1 RFGIS
6 LLVKDVEHNKLA
18 MMKAIDVSGLG
29 AGARGEMLQ
38 ELRRLAQLRHPHLAP
53 IGECFLH
60 SGKLCMVMD
69 YFSGGNLAA
78 QVAAREF
85 SSERVLLWFTQALL
99 AVSYLH
105 SRDALHRDLRTRRL
119 LLTRS
124 GLVVVSGVAL
134 SAVLRGSL
142 PERPDVEALHYS
154 APELL
159 LNYEAHSFATDMWA
173 LGVIL
178 YELLAQRLPWEHSHP
193 GKLRESICQ
202 RPLRPL
208 PARHADLAPLC
219 YSLLNASSSYIQPYI
234 SAQLHPAGRAPPRE
248 RGGGLAAELRAV
260 QGGFTSQVRGR
271 GRLQLGDRLP
281 SALLEF
287 RGHTEALHQPRAKRD
302 RRSLSAGSR
311 EARAQSGRLKL
322 GPLAPDAFPSQRLSG
337 ISGAKWAK
345 LQKSVHGIG
354 QSLMGIPHASSDCL
368 PELCSA
374 KGRPIYDTLR
384 RLVVDSVRSGAL
396 ELSVLRLNFNPSRS
410 FQQVYK
416 VGPRLG
422 NGSFGSVHL
431 CKRRATGEVRA
442 VKMLL
447 KAYTKE
453 FVANEIEILTRLD
466 HPNVLR
472 FYEFF
477 EDSRSVLA
485 VMEYCDGGDFSTLV
499 PKKGS
504 EEVRVLYRDV
514 MLGLAYCH
522 NFGIVHRDLKFNNCV
537 LVHGPHRA
545 AAKIIDFGLSA
556 IRRADEEDT
565 DFLRE
570 VQGTGGFVA
579 PEVMS
584 GHYGAKCDI
593 WSFGIMVFMQLTQGT
608 HPFGYDGR
616 MDHTRLMHRIAT
628 QEPIIFS
635 TTRAGSWWS
644 SCW

>member
-1 RFGIS
+1 
-6 LLVKDVEHNKLA
+6 
-18 MMKAIDVSGLG
+18 
-29 AGARGEMLQ
+29 
-38 ELRRLAQLRHPHLAP
+38 
-53 IGECFLH
+53 
-60 SGKLCMVMD
+60 
-69 YFSGGNLAA
+69 
-78 QVAAREF
+78 
-85 SSERVLLWFTQALL
+85 
-99 AVSYLH
+99 
-105 SRDALHRDLRTRRL
+105 
-119 LLTRS
+119 
-124 GLVVVSGVAL
+124 
-134 SAVLRGSL
+134 
-142 PERPDVEALHYS
+142 
-154 APELL
+154 
-159 LNYEAHSFATDMWA
+159 MW
-173 LGVIL
+173 
-178 YELLAQRLPWEHSHP
+178 P
-193 GKLRESICQ
+193 C
-202 RPLRPL
+202 
-208 PARHADLAPLC
+208 
-219 YSLLNASSSYIQPYI
+219 
-234 SAQLHPAGRAPPRE
+234 
-248 RGGGLAAELRAV
+248 
-260 QGGFTSQVRGR
+260 
-271 GRLQLGDRLP
+271 
-281 SALLEF
+281 
-287 RGHTEALHQPRAKRD
+287 
-302 RRSLSAGSR
+302 
-311 EARAQSGRLKL
+311 
-322 GPLAPDAFPSQRLSG
+322 
-337 ISGAKWAK
+337 
-345 LQKSVHGIG
+345 
-354 QSLMGIPHASSDCL
+354 DCL

-628 QEPIIFS
+628 QEPMHLLDDKGRQLVELLLVKDPAQRATAQDALQAAWLRPKAVRDREQGFALSMKDKKWLFRSLSSFGELSKFDKAVLLMASHLRQPELSRRSSDVFVS
-635 TTRAGSWWS
+635 TDTDQSGFLNAEELKGALEAMGVEADAKSAEDTWRGLDTSEDGRVSHSEWLSATMHPDELASETCIKELFAWLDFDGDGHVSLSEIRRLVPDDEAEEVIVLSDTSKDGAISFEEFTELIKEIAARRFGSLKDEREKDGPS
-644 SCW
+644 ESEQSA